1 MASVGNLMGSAG
13 AGAATGAAAGPYGA
27 VIGAGLGLASS
38 VAGGLIGSAN
48 TESANEKSLENAV
61 EMARVNDFYQR
72 NIIRDSPR
80 LQKDGLIAAGLS
92 PALVD
97 NISSVTSSDAN
108 AVAPTAKAAPVPQLF
123 NAADFANLENAESQ
137 RIIAEAQA
145 RNLDEDTKTKSI
157 RNLTEEDIREAEL
170 NAKVLQNEASY
181 IDWYIAH
188 QTQDTQIQKI
198 LTEKSI
204 LDNKKEMQDLDLAL
218 RNYDVEYYNAEKSV
232 ALQIQLS
239 TLKNL
244 EKDLDIKD
252 KTMSVL
258 VSQAFLNYAKGNEA
272 KANTEQIKK
281 LTPVLTALYGTDVA
295 NNVVDIVS
303 SLLDLPA
310 KQWNNKVLDNL
321 DPETEATFRRVGQVI
336 HGGSEVAQTAVNL
349 KNARGSNPPR
359 AGAHRSR

>member
-1 MASVGNLMGSAG
+1 MGSAG
-13 AGAATGAAAGPYGA
+13 AGAATGAAAGPAGA

-38 VAGGLIGSAN
+38 IAGGLLGSAN
-48 TESANEKSLENAV
+48 TESANQKSLENAV

-72 NIIRDSPR
+72 KIIRDSPR
-80 LQKDGLIAAGLS
+80 LQKEGLIAAGLS
-92 PALVD
+92 PSLVD

-123 NAADFANLENAESQ
+123 NASDYANLENAESQ

-157 RNLTEEDIREAEL
+157 HNLTEEDLREAEL
-170 NAKVLQNEASY
+170 NAKLLSNESSY

-188 QTQDTQIQKI
+188 KTQDAQINKI

-218 RNYDVEYYNAEKSV
+218 RNYDVQYYNAEKSI

-239 TLKNL
+239 TFKNL
-244 EKDLDIKD
+244 QKDLHIKD

-258 VSQAFLNYAKGNEA
+258 VSEAFLNYAKGNEA

-281 LTPVLTALYGTDVA
+281 LTPVLVDLYGSEVA
-295 NNVVDIVS
+295 QNVVDTLS
-303 SLLDLPA
+303 TTLDLPQ
-310 KQWNNKVLDNL
+310 KEWNNKVLDNL
-321 DPETEATFRRVGQVI
+321 DPETEAIVKRTGELL

-349 KNARGSNPPR
+349 KRARGSNRPR
-359 AGAHRSR
+359 AGVHRSR